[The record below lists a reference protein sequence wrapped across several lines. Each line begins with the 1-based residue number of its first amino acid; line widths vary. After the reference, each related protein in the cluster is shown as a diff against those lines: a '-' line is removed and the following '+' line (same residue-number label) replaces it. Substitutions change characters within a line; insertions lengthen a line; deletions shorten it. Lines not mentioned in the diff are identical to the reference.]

1 VVGSAPAE
9 VAEPLVEALCAALRS
24 LGAVQT
30 GVFGAMMQVSS
41 VNAGPVTLLL
51 ESWGPKPARTYC

>member
-24 LGAVQT
+24 LGAKVQT

-51 ESWGPKPARTYC
+51 ES